1 MNPARLTA
9 SNGVYILDGT
19 GAYTNQN
26 LVGFKPM
33 SATVLAVCSGINI
46 ETSIAVNFIT
56 KYNWD
61 GTLNSTDLPYVVAEN
76 EKITAITLTSGSIQG
91 F

>member
-1 MNPARLTA
+1 MNPARISA
-9 SNGVYILDGT
+9 SNGVYVLDGT
-19 GAYTNQN
+19 GAYTGQK

-33 SATVLAVCSGINI
+33 SATVLNVCTGINTD
-46 ETSIAVNFIT
+46 TSITVDFKT

-61 GTLNSTDLPYVVAEN
+61 GTLNSTDLPYMVAEN
-76 EKITAITLTSGSIQG
+76 ERITAVTLASGSIQG

>member
-1 MNPARLTA
+1 MNPARISA
-9 SNGVYILDGT
+9 SNGVYVLDGT
-19 GAYTNQN
+19 GAYTNQK

-33 SATVLAVCSGINI
+33 EATVLAVCTGINVDTNI
-46 ETSIAVNFIT
+46 VVNFIT

-61 GTLNSTDLPYVVAEN
+61 GTLNSTDLPYMVAEN
-76 EKITAITLTSGSIQG
+76 EHITDVTLTSGSIQG